1 MRVERPKFCGAHLGF
16 GVTRGEFGG
25 HGENKCLLIGRCQK
39 PRRSA
44 GVRRIHRQH
53 RQLQEEH
60 CGTGSDFVTWYVFI
74 ILPPKVP
81 GPRKARSRSFASA

>member
-60 CGTGSDFVTWYVFI
+60 CGA
-74 ILPPKVP
+74 
-81 GPRKARSRSFASA
+81 PRDRTL

>member
-44 GVRRIHRQH
+44 GVRHIHGQH

-60 CGTGSDFVTWYVFI
+60 CGAPRDRTYKYVFT
-74 ILPPKVP
+74 LFYFAAQ
-81 GPRKARSRSFASA
+81 GPRA